1 MVIEITESFLL
12 QNAEEAIQSLLEI
25 KKLGIGIS
33 IDDFGTGFSSLS
45 YLTRLPAD
53 YLKIDKSFIDDIV
66 NINHKN
72 ITPSIISMAKTLNLK
87 TVAEGVETQE
97 QVNKL
102 IDEGCDELQGYY
114 FSKPLPISDFIK
126 YVKQYNKI

>member
-1 MVIEITESFLL
+1 M
-12 QNAEEAIQSLLEI
+12 
-25 KKLGIGIS
+25 
-33 IDDFGTGFSSLS
+33 
-45 YLTRLPAD
+45 PAD

-66 NINHKN
+66 STNRKN

-97 QVNKL
+97 QIDIL

-114 FSKPLPISDFIK
+114 FSKPLSVSDFIK
-126 YVKQYNKI
+126 YVKQYNKN